1 MRHLRTYSAFLLLL
15 IFGCYY
21 SSISLFS
28 HTHIVGGTSLVHSH
42 LGGNSEHDHTE
53 AQYVVINI
61 LSNFQSEAATD
72 FCHTESPFY
81 LISEICT
88 EYSEPLYT
96 GQVQDVNML
105 RGPPQ
110 C

>member
-1 MRHLRTYSAFLLLL
+1 MRHLRTYSAYLLLL

-21 SSISLFS
+21 SSISFFS

-42 LGGNSEHDHTE
+42 FGGNSEHDHTD

-61 LSNFQSEAATD
+61 LSNFQSEVATE
-72 FCHTESPFY
+72 FCHAECPFY
-81 LISEICT
+81 LVSEICT
-88 EYSEPLYT
+88 EYIESHHVNE
-96 GQVQDVNML
+96 VQDVNML